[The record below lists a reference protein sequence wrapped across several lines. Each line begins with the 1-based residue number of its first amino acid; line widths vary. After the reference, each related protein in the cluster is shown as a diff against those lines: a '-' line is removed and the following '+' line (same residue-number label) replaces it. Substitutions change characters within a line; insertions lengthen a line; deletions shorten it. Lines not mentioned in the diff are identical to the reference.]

1 MRKLIIPILALTL
14 VTACKKNPEKPVPNV
29 IDSMAQAKER
39 NIEEAAQK
47 KKTDEVAVKAA
58 NDQILQAL
66 KSKDYK
72 TFASFIHPEKGIA
85 FSMYGFVDPKEDH
98 HFTKGDFEKYQPTK
112 TVFSWGAQDGS
123 GDPYKATINDYLS
136 KWVFSKDF
144 TTAHY
149 SLNTFQGKGNS
160 LNNLKE
166 IYPGKDFTENFIKG
180 TEENGK
186 MDWKTLRFIFEEFQG
201 KQYLVAVVN
210 DQWTI

>member
-29 IDSMAQAKER
+29 IDSMAQAKEK
-39 NIEEAAQK
+39 NVEEAAQK
-47 KKTDEVAVKAA
+47 KKTDEVAVKTA

-72 TFASFIHPEKGIA
+72 TFTSYIHPEKGIT

-98 HFTKGDFEKYQPTK
+98 HFTKEDFEKYQPTK

-123 GDPYKATINDYLS
+123 GDPYKSTINDYLS

-144 TTAHY
+144 TTSHY

-186 MDWKTLRFIFEEFQG
+186 MDWKTLRFVFEEFQG

>member
-29 IDSMAQAKER
+29 IDSMAQAKEK

-72 TFASFIHPEKGIA
+72 TFTSYIHPEKGIT
-85 FSMYGFVDPKEDH
+85 FSMYGFVDPKEDR
-98 HFTKGDFEKYQPTK
+98 HFSKEDFEKYQPTK
-112 TVFSWGAQDGS
+112 MVFSWGAQDGS

-136 KWVFSKDF
+136 KWLFSKDF
-144 TTAHY
+144 TTSHY

-186 MDWKTLRFIFEEFQG
+186 MDWKTLRFVFEEFQG
-201 KQYLVAVVN
+201 KQYLVAVVS